1 MPMRVLLVDD
11 SRQVQAALR
20 ALLSRSPEVI
30 VVGGAEDCAGA
41 LALIEDRAPDLV
53 VLDVELAH
61 GDRGYDLLRCI
72 RSRHP
77 WLRVVVLSNFGWE
90 AMRKPFIDAGAQA
103 YFDKALEFRQAID
116 WIRER
121 AGAGTGSPEGRA

>member
-1 MPMRVLLVDD
+1 MTMRVLLVDD
-11 SRQVQAALR
+11 SRDVQAAMR
-20 ALLSRSPEVI
+20 TLLSRVPGVV
-30 VVGGAEDCAGA
+30 VVGGAVDCAGA
-41 LALIEDRAPDLV
+41 LEMIEDRAPDLA

-77 WLRVVVLSNFGWE
+77 RLRVIVLSNFGWE

-121 AGAGTGSPEGRA
+121 AGAETGRPEGRA

>member
-1 MPMRVLLVDD
+1 MPLRVLLVDD
-11 SRQVQAALR
+11 SRDVQAALR
-20 ALLSRSPEVI
+20 ALLSEAPDVI
-30 VVGGAEDCAGA
+30 VVGGAEDRAGA
-41 LALIEDRAPDLV
+41 LELIEDQAPDLV

-77 WLRVVVLSNFGWE
+77 WLRVLVLSNLGWE

-121 AGAGTGSPEGRA
+121 AGGAAGRPGGRV